1 MDMIFTARQLQEK
14 CREQNKDL
22 FAVFI
27 DLTKAFDS
35 VNRGGLWAI
44 LHQIGCP
51 EKLTNMIRSFHK
63 GMRACV
69 TEAGEKSDEFEVLNG
84 TKQGCVLAP
93 LLFSIFF
100 SMMLFV
106 AFRNCDI
113 GIPIQFR
120 TDGDVFNLRRLQAK
134 SKVHSAII
142 RELLFADD
150 CALMAH
156 TLSDLQTLMNKFADA
171 VQSLWSY
178 SQLEENR
185 GHGTGEPLKLVQR
198 SFSCNC

>member
-1 MDMIFTARQLQEK
+1 
-14 CREQNKDL
+14 
-22 FAVFI
+22 
-27 DLTKAFDS
+27 
-35 VNRGGLWAI
+35 
-44 LHQIGCP
+44 
-51 EKLTNMIRSFHK
+51 
-63 GMRACV
+63 MRACV
-69 TEAGEKSDEFEVLNG
+69 TKKREKSDEFEVLNG

-171 VQSLWSY
+171 ANRFGLTVSLKKTEVMVQESLSSW
-178 SQLEENR
+178 
-185 GHGTGEPLKLVQR
+185 
-198 SFSCNC
+198 CNAASAVTVD